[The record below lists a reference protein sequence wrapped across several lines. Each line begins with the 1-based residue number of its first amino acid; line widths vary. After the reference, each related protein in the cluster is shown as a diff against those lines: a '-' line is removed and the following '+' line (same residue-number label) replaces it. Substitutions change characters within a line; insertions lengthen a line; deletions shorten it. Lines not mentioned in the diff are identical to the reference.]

1 MYETQRREALQRMDL
16 ELKQVGVDVQQP
28 LPATRKK
35 PVRTEG
41 QQKLYKADL
50 ALIGGIGFYIGIKY
64 KDNEFF
70 TTSLYKIDRI
80 IDEKEN
86 P

>member
-1 MYETQRREALQRMDL
+1 MDS
-16 ELKQVGVDVQQP
+16 ELKKVGVETDAQRP

-35 PVRTEG
+35 PVRTQS
-41 QQKLYKADL
+41 QQKLCRADL
-50 ALIGGIGFYIGIKY
+50 ALIGGIGFYIGMKH

-80 IDEKEN
+80 IEEKEN